1 MMKQV
6 TDKELE
12 DSVVRMCAPTLLG
25 VKPANMFTFS
35 GHFSDDEVQAP
46 SANAFED
53 ARVWCRAAG
62 CEEPFNQACADGCA
76 GSWSQPHAA
85 DDEHDCTD
93 QRCSCTI
100 TGRRREELGLLVHRL
115 DRELGP
121 HGVRVRVI
129 AWRAFGAIVLAY
141 RPDLLVSHLRDA
153 RTTAV
158 LASLGYPVLNSVLPA
173 GVRET
178 SLDALLAHLARRFA
192 MEKLPHEIGFFLG
205 YPYEDVEG
213 PEVPIL
219 RVLEGLRRPSGGSEA
234 VCALPKMYAPV
245 RAAATKRQQSG
256 RHRSRLSLSGAWRGL
271 VRCSSVR
278 VVRFI
283 GSYGPRE
290 TTGLWLKEGK
300 QYE

>member
-6 TDKELE
+6 TDEELE

-35 GHFSDDEVQAP
+35 GHFSDDEVKAP

-62 CEEPFNQACADGCA
+62 CEEPLSRACADGCA
-76 GSWSQPHAA
+76 ESWSQPHAA
-85 DDEHDCTD
+85 DDEHGCTD

-178 SLDALLAHLARRFA
+178 SLDALLAHLTQRFA

-213 PEVPIL
+213 FVRHRGRKFRFCGCWKVYGDP
-219 RVLEGLRRPSGGSEA
+219 
-234 VCALPKMYAPV
+234 
-245 RAAATKRQQSG
+245 RAAAKLFARYRRCTRRCVRLRRSG
-256 RHRSRLSLSGAWRGL
+256 SKVVDIAAGCRYRGRGGA
-271 VRCSSVR
+271 
-278 VVRFI
+278 
-283 GSYGPRE
+283 
-290 TTGLWLKEGK
+290 
-300 QYE
+300 

>member
-6 TDKELE
+6 TDEELE

-53 ARVWCRAAG
+53 ARAWYCAAG
-62 CEEPFNQACADGCA
+62 CEEPLSRACADGCA
-76 GSWSQPHAA
+76 ESWSQPHAA
-85 DDEHDCTD
+85 DDEHGCTD
-93 QRCSCTI
+93 QRCPCTI

-121 HGVRVRVI
+121 YGVRVRVI

-153 RTTAV
+153 RTAAV

-178 SLDALLAHLARRFA
+178 SLDALLAHLTQRFA

-213 PEVPIL
+213 FVRHRGRKFRFCGCWKVYGDP
-219 RVLEGLRRPSGGSEA
+219 RVAVKLFARYRRCTRRCVRLRRSGSTA
-234 VCALPKMYAPV
+234 VDI
-245 RAAATKRQQSG
+245 AAGCRYRG
-256 RHRSRLSLSGAWRGL
+256 RGGA
-271 VRCSSVR
+271 
-278 VVRFI
+278 
-283 GSYGPRE
+283 
-290 TTGLWLKEGK
+290 
-300 QYE
+300 

>member
-6 TDKELE
+6 TDEELE

-35 GHFSDDEVQAP
+35 GHFSNDEVQAP

-53 ARVWCRAAG
+53 ARVWYRAAG
-62 CEEPFNQACADGCA
+62 CEEPLSRACADGCA
-76 GSWSQPHAA
+76 ESWSQPHAA
-85 DDEHDCTD
+85 VDEHGCTD
-93 QRCSCTI
+93 QRCPCTI

-121 HGVRVRVI
+121 YGVRVRVI

-178 SLDALLAHLARRFA
+178 SLDALLAHLTQRFA

-213 PEVPIL
+213 FVRHRGRKFRFCGCWKVYGDP
-219 RVLEGLRRPSGGSEA
+219 
-234 VCALPKMYAPV
+234 
-245 RAAATKRQQSG
+245 RAAAKLFARYRRCTRRCVRLRRSG
-256 RHRSRLSLSGAWRGL
+256 SKVVDIAAGCRYRGRGGA
-271 VRCSSVR
+271 
-278 VVRFI
+278 
-283 GSYGPRE
+283 
-290 TTGLWLKEGK
+290 
-300 QYE
+300 

>member
-1 MMKQV
+1 MKQV
-6 TDKELE
+6 TDEELE

-62 CEEPFNQACADGCA
+62 CEEPLSRACADGCA
-76 GSWSQPHAA
+76 ESWSQPHAA
-85 DDEHDCTD
+85 DDEHGCTD
-93 QRCSCTI
+93 QRCPCTI

-121 HGVRVRVI
+121 YGVRVRVI

-153 RTTAV
+153 RTAAV

-178 SLDALLAHLARRFA
+178 SLDALLVHLTQRFA

-213 PEVPIL
+213 FVRHRGRKFRFCGCWKVYGDP
-219 RVLEGLRRPSGGSEA
+219 RVAVKLFARYRRCTRRCVRLRRSGSTA
-234 VCALPKMYAPV
+234 VDI
-245 RAAATKRQQSG
+245 AAGCRYRG
-256 RHRSRLSLSGAWRGL
+256 RGGA
-271 VRCSSVR
+271 
-278 VVRFI
+278 
-283 GSYGPRE
+283 
-290 TTGLWLKEGK
+290 
-300 QYE
+300 

>member
-6 TDKELE
+6 TDEELE

-53 ARVWCRAAG
+53 ARVWYRAAG
-62 CEEPFNQACADGCA
+62 CEEPLSRACADDCA
-76 GSWSQPHAA
+76 ESWSQPHAA
-85 DDEHDCTD
+85 DDEHGCTD
-93 QRCSCTI
+93 QRCPCTI

-121 HGVRVRVI
+121 YGVRVRVI

-178 SLDALLAHLARRFA
+178 SLDALLAHLTQRFA

-213 PEVPIL
+213 FVRHRGRKFRFCGCWKVYGDP
-219 RVLEGLRRPSGGSEA
+219 
-234 VCALPKMYAPV
+234 
-245 RAAATKRQQSG
+245 RAAAKLFARYRRCTRRCVRLRRSG
-256 RHRSRLSLSGAWRGL
+256 SKVVDIAAGCRYRGRGGA
-271 VRCSSVR
+271 
-278 VVRFI
+278 
-283 GSYGPRE
+283 
-290 TTGLWLKEGK
+290 
-300 QYE
+300 

>member
-1 MMKQV
+1 MMKRV

-62 CEEPFNQACADGCA
+62 CEEPLGRACADGCA
-76 GSWSQPHAA
+76 ESWSQPHAA
-85 DDEHDCTD
+85 DDEHGCTD
-93 QRCSCTI
+93 QRCPCTI

-121 HGVRVRVI
+121 YGVRVRVI

-158 LASLGYPVLNSVLPA
+158 MASLGYPVLNSVLPD

-178 SLDALLAHLARRFA
+178 SLDALLAHLTQRFA

-213 PEVPIL
+213 FVRHRGRKFRFCGCWKVYGDP
-219 RVLEGLRRPSGGSEA
+219 
-234 VCALPKMYAPV
+234 
-245 RAAATKRQQSG
+245 RAAAKLFARYRRCTRRCVRLRRSG
-256 RHRSRLSLSGAWRGL
+256 SKVVDIAAGCRYRGRGGA
-271 VRCSSVR
+271 
-278 VVRFI
+278 
-283 GSYGPRE
+283 
-290 TTGLWLKEGK
+290 
-300 QYE
+300 

>member
-6 TDKELE
+6 TDEELE

-35 GHFSDDEVQAP
+35 GRFSDDEVQAP

-62 CEEPFNQACADGCA
+62 CEEPLSRACADGCA
-76 GSWSQPHAA
+76 ESWSQPHAA
-85 DDEHDCTD
+85 DGEHGCTD
-93 QRCSCTI
+93 QRCPCTI

-121 HGVRVRVI
+121 HGVRVCVI

-192 MEKLPHEIGFFLG
+192 AEKLPHEIGFFLG

-213 PEVPIL
+213 FVRHRGRKFRFCGCWKVYGDP
-219 RVLEGLRRPSGGSEA
+219 
-234 VCALPKMYAPV
+234 
-245 RAAATKRQQSG
+245 RAAAKLFARYRRCTRRCVRLRRSG
-256 RHRSRLSLSGAWRGL
+256 SKVVDIAAGCRYRGRGGA
-271 VRCSSVR
+271 
-278 VVRFI
+278 
-283 GSYGPRE
+283 
-290 TTGLWLKEGK
+290 
-300 QYE
+300 

>member
-6 TDKELE
+6 TDEELE

-35 GHFSDDEVQAP
+35 GRFSDDEVQAP

-62 CEEPFNQACADGCA
+62 CEEPLSRARADGCA
-76 GSWSQPHAA
+76 ESWSQPHAA
-85 DDEHDCTD
+85 DDEHGCTD
-93 QRCSCTI
+93 QRCPCTI

-121 HGVRVRVI
+121 YGVRVRVI

-158 LASLGYPVLNSVLPA
+158 LASLGYPVLNSVLPDR
-173 GVRET
+173 VRET
-178 SLDALLAHLARRFA
+178 SLDALLAHLTQRFA

-213 PEVPIL
+213 FVRHRGRKFRFCGCWKVYGDP
-219 RVLEGLRRPSGGSEA
+219 
-234 VCALPKMYAPV
+234 
-245 RAAATKRQQSG
+245 RAAAKLFARYRRCTRRCVRLRRSG
-256 RHRSRLSLSGAWRGL
+256 SKVVDIAAGCRYRGRGGA
-271 VRCSSVR
+271 
-278 VVRFI
+278 
-283 GSYGPRE
+283 
-290 TTGLWLKEGK
+290 
-300 QYE
+300 

>member
-129 AWRAFGAIVLAY
+129 AWRAFGAC
-141 RPDLLVSHLRDA
+141 VSSGFA
-153 RTTAV
+153 
-158 LASLGYPVLNSVLPA
+158 
-173 GVRET
+173 
-178 SLDALLAHLARRFA
+178 RFA
-192 MEKLPHEIGFFLG
+192 SARCA
-205 YPYEDVEG
+205 YN
-213 PEVPIL
+213 
-219 RVLEGLRRPSGGSEA
+219 SGVGEPRISRSQQRITCWGA
-234 VCALPKMYAPV
+234 RNFPR
-245 RAAATKRQQSG
+245 RAARASCAKVCCGKAPPRDWLLLG
-256 RHRSRLSLSGAWRGL
+256 LSLRG
-271 VRCSSVR
+271 C
-278 VVRFI
+278 
-283 GSYGPRE
+283 
-290 TTGLWLKEGK
+290 
-300 QYE
+300 

>member
-1 MMKQV
+1 MMKRV
-6 TDKELE
+6 TDEELE

-62 CEEPFNQACADGCA
+62 CEEQLSRACADDCA
-76 GSWSQPHAA
+76 ESWSQPHAA
-85 DDEHDCTD
+85 DDEHGCTD
-93 QRCSCTI
+93 QRCPCTI
-100 TGRRREELGLLVHRL
+100 TGRRREELGLLLHRL

-121 HGVRVRVI
+121 YGVRVRVI

-178 SLDALLAHLARRFA
+178 SLDALLAHLTQRFA

-213 PEVPIL
+213 FVRHRGRKFRFCGCWKVYGDP
-219 RVLEGLRRPSGGSEA
+219 
-234 VCALPKMYAPV
+234 
-245 RAAATKRQQSG
+245 RAAAKLFARYRRCTRRCVRLRRSG
-256 RHRSRLSLSGAWRGL
+256 SKVVDIAAGCRYRGRGGA
-271 VRCSSVR
+271 
-278 VVRFI
+278 
-283 GSYGPRE
+283 
-290 TTGLWLKEGK
+290 
-300 QYE
+300 

>member
-1 MMKQV
+1 MKQV
-6 TDKELE
+6 TDEELE

-35 GHFSDDEVQAP
+35 GRFSDDEVQVP

-85 DDEHDCTD
+85 DDEHGCTD
-93 QRCSCTI
+93 QRCPCTI

-121 HGVRVRVI
+121 YGVRVRVI

-178 SLDALLAHLARRFA
+178 SLDALLAHLTQRFA

-213 PEVPIL
+213 FVRHRGRKFRFCGCWKVYGDP
-219 RVLEGLRRPSGGSEA
+219 
-234 VCALPKMYAPV
+234 
-245 RAAATKRQQSG
+245 RAAAKLFARYRRCTRRCVRLRRSG
-256 RHRSRLSLSGAWRGL
+256 SKVVDIAAGCRYRGRGGA
-271 VRCSSVR
+271 
-278 VVRFI
+278 
-283 GSYGPRE
+283 
-290 TTGLWLKEGK
+290 
-300 QYE
+300 

>member
-1 MMKQV
+1 MKQV
-6 TDKELE
+6 TDEELE

-35 GHFSDDEVQAP
+35 GHFSDDEVKAP

-62 CEEPFNQACADGCA
+62 CEEPLSRACADGCA
-76 GSWSQPHAA
+76 ESWSQPHAA
-85 DDEHDCTD
+85 DDEHGCTD
-93 QRCSCTI
+93 QRCPCTI

-121 HGVRVRVI
+121 YGVRVCVI

-178 SLDALLAHLARRFA
+178 SLDALLAHLTQRFA

-213 PEVPIL
+213 FVRHRGRKFRFCGCWKVYGDP
-219 RVLEGLRRPSGGSEA
+219 
-234 VCALPKMYAPV
+234 
-245 RAAATKRQQSG
+245 RAAAKLFARYRRCTRRCVWLRRSG
-256 RHRSRLSLSGAWRGL
+256 STAVDIAAGCRYRGRGGA
-271 VRCSSVR
+271 
-278 VVRFI
+278 
-283 GSYGPRE
+283 
-290 TTGLWLKEGK
+290 
-300 QYE
+300 